1 MARSSGWSS
10 PISPRIAGRNTSR
23 SRGTR
28 PRTARSRSAT
38 SAGMPRIRWTSS
50 SRAVTQART
59 MCIGRNGNS
68 TISPTPTWGRWTTCS
83 GTRKPS
89 SSRYRLPPSQQG
101 EPGTEGEPGRVSEPG
116 NFSDPGNLAER
127 RARAGRN
134 LPAAL
139 AVGLALGALALLT
152 LFTIK
157 ILFLVVVGVAVA
169 LALWELT
176 RALRTRDIRLPLVP
190 VVTGGSVMIALA
202 YWRGEHPLV
211 AALAITVIG
220 VMSWRLP
227 GTSAGYLRDVA
238 AGLFAL
244 AYLPLMASF
253 VALMLAPAD
262 GPRRTV
268 VFLILVVCSDV
279 GGYAAGSLLGRH
291 LLVPK
296 ISPKK
301 TWEGSAGAA
310 LACVVAGAILL
321 PTVLHAPVWQGV
333 VLGVA
338 AGGAGD
344 LGGPSRAMIKRD
356 LGIKDMGTV
365 RPGHGGALDRIDAM
379 LVSAPVIWLLLT
391 IFIR

>member
-38 SAGMPRIRWTSS
+38 SAGMPRMRWTSS

-59 MCIGRNGNS
+59 MCTGRNGNS

-101 EPGTEGEPGRVSEPG
+101 EPGTEGQPGRVSEPGTEGEPGRVSEPGTEGEPGSVSEPGTEGEPGSVSEPG

-202 YWRGEHPLV
+202 YWRGERPLV
-211 AALAITVIG
+211 GALAITVIV
-220 VMSWRLP
+220 VMSC
-227 GTSAGYLRDVA
+227 G
-238 AGLFAL
+238 
-244 AYLPLMASF
+244 
-253 VALMLAPAD
+253 
-262 GPRRTV
+262 
-268 VFLILVVCSDV
+268 
-279 GGYAAGSLLGRH
+279 
-291 LLVPK
+291 
-296 ISPKK
+296 
-301 TWEGSAGAA
+301 
-310 LACVVAGAILL
+310 
-321 PTVLHAPVWQGV
+321 
-333 VLGVA
+333 
-338 AGGAGD
+338 
-344 LGGPSRAMIKRD
+344 
-356 LGIKDMGTV
+356 
-365 RPGHGGALDRIDAM
+365 
-379 LVSAPVIWLLLT
+379 
-391 IFIR
+391 

>member
-1 MARSSGWSS
+1 M
-10 PISPRIAGRNTSR
+10 
-23 SRGTR
+23 
-28 PRTARSRSAT
+28 
-38 SAGMPRIRWTSS
+38 
-50 SRAVTQART
+50 
-59 MCIGRNGNS
+59 
-68 TISPTPTWGRWTTCS
+68 
-83 GTRKPS
+83 
-89 SSRYRLPPSQQG
+89 PPSQQG
-101 EPGTEGEPGRVSEPG
+101 EPGTEGEPGRENEPG
-116 NFSDPGNLAER
+116 DFSDPANLAER

-176 RALRTRDIRLPLVP
+176 RALRTRDIRMPLVP
-190 VVTGGSVMIALA
+190 VVVGGSVMIALA
-202 YWRGEHPLV
+202 YWRGERPLV
-211 AALAITVIG
+211 AALAITVIV

-253 VALMLAPAD
+253 VALMLAPDD

-279 GGYAAGSLLGRH
+279 GGYAAGSMLGRH

-338 AGGAGD
+338 AVATATLGD
-344 LGGPSRAMIKRD
+344 LSESMIKRD

-365 RPGHGGALDRIDAM
+365 LPGHGGALDRIDAM
-379 LVSAPVIWLLLT
+379 LVSAPVIWLLLA

>member
-1 MARSSGWSS
+1 LLPS
-10 PISPRIAGRNTSR
+10 P
-23 SRGTR
+23 
-28 PRTARSRSAT
+28 
-38 SAGMPRIRWTSS
+38 
-50 SRAVTQART
+50 
-59 MCIGRNGNS
+59 
-68 TISPTPTWGRWTTCS
+68 
-83 GTRKPS
+83 
-89 SSRYRLPPSQQG
+89 QG
-101 EPGTEGEPGRVSEPG
+101 EPATEGEPG
-116 NFSDPGNLAER
+116 
-127 RARAGRN
+127 GRN

-157 ILFLVVVGVAVA
+157 VLFLVVVGVAVA

-202 YWRGEHPLV
+202 YWRGERPLV
-211 AALAITVIG
+211 AALAITVIV
-220 VMSWRLP
+220 VMAWRLP

-268 VFLILVVCSDV
+268 
-279 GGYAAGSLLGRH
+279 GSLLGRH

-338 AGGAGD
+338 AVATATLGD
-344 LGGPSRAMIKRD
+344 LSESMIKRD

-365 RPGHGGALDRIDAM
+365 LPGHGGALDRIDAM

>member
-1 MARSSGWSS
+1 
-10 PISPRIAGRNTSR
+10 
-23 SRGTR
+23 
-28 PRTARSRSAT
+28 
-38 SAGMPRIRWTSS
+38 
-50 SRAVTQART
+50 

-101 EPGTEGEPGRVSEPG
+101 EPGTEGQPGRVSEPGTEGEPGRVSEPGTEGEPGRVSEPGTEGEPGRVSEPGTEGEPGSVSEPGTEGEPGSVSEPG

-127 RARAGRN
+127 GARAGRN

-202 YWRGEHPLV
+202 YWRGERPLV
-211 AALAITVIG
+211 AALAITVIV

-227 GTSAGYLRDVA
+227 GASAGYLRDVA

-244 AYLPLMASF
+244 SSLPLMASF

-268 VFLILVVCSDV
+268 
-279 GGYAAGSLLGRH
+279 
-291 LLVPK
+291 
-296 ISPKK
+296 
-301 TWEGSAGAA
+301 
-310 LACVVAGAILL
+310 
-321 PTVLHAPVWQGV
+321 
-333 VLGVA
+333 
-338 AGGAGD
+338 
-344 LGGPSRAMIKRD
+344 
-356 LGIKDMGTV
+356 
-365 RPGHGGALDRIDAM
+365 
-379 LVSAPVIWLLLT
+379 
-391 IFIR
+391 

>member
-1 MARSSGWSS
+1 
-10 PISPRIAGRNTSR
+10 
-23 SRGTR
+23 
-28 PRTARSRSAT
+28 
-38 SAGMPRIRWTSS
+38 
-50 SRAVTQART
+50 
-59 MCIGRNGNS
+59 
-68 TISPTPTWGRWTTCS
+68 
-83 GTRKPS
+83 
-89 SSRYRLPPSQQG
+89 LPPSQQG
-101 EPGTEGEPGRVSEPG
+101 EPGTEGEPGRVSDPGTDGKPGRVSEPGTEKEPGGVSEPGTDGKPGGVTGPG

-157 ILFLVVVGVAVA
+157 VLFLVVVGVAVA

-202 YWRGEHPLV
+202 YWRGERPLV
-211 AALAITVIG
+211 AALAITVIV

-238 AGLFAL
+238 AGMFAL

-262 GPRRTV
+262 GSRRTV

-279 GGYAAGSLLGRH
+279 GGYAAGSLVGRH

-338 AGGAGD
+338 AVATATLGD
-344 LGGPSRAMIKRD
+344 LSESMIKRD

-365 RPGHGGALDRIDAM
+365 LPGHGGALDRIDAM

>member
-1 MARSSGWSS
+1 M
-10 PISPRIAGRNTSR
+10 
-23 SRGTR
+23 
-28 PRTARSRSAT
+28 
-38 SAGMPRIRWTSS
+38 
-50 SRAVTQART
+50 
-59 MCIGRNGNS
+59 
-68 TISPTPTWGRWTTCS
+68 
-83 GTRKPS
+83 
-89 SSRYRLPPSQQG
+89 PPSQQG
-101 EPGTEGEPGRVSEPG
+101 EPGTEGEPGRENEPG
-116 NFSDPGNLAER
+116 DFSDPANLAER

-176 RALRTRDIRLPLVP
+176 RALRTRDIRMPLVP
-190 VVTGGSVMIALA
+190 VVVGGSVMIALA
-202 YWRGEHPLV
+202 YWRGERPLV
-211 AALAITVIG
+211 AALAITVIV

-253 VALMLAPAD
+253 VALMLAPDD

-268 VFLILVVCSDV
+268 VFLILVVC
-279 GGYAAGSLLGRH
+279 
-291 LLVPK
+291 

-338 AGGAGD
+338 AVATATLGD
-344 LGGPSRAMIKRD
+344 LSESMIKRD

-365 RPGHGGALDRIDAM
+365 LPGHGGALDRIDAM
-379 LVSAPVIWLLLT
+379 LVSAPVIWLLLA

>member
-38 SAGMPRIRWTSS
+38 SAGMPRMRWTSS

-59 MCIGRNGNS
+59 MCTGRNGNS

-101 EPGTEGEPGRVSEPG
+101 EPGTEGQPGRVSEPGTEGEPGRVSEPGTEGEPGSVSEPGTEGEPGSVSEPGTEGEPGSVSEPG

-157 ILFLVVVGVAVA
+157 VLFLVVVGAAVA

-176 RALRTRDIRLPLVP
+176 RALPSKVLHLPLVP
-190 VVTGGSVMIALA
+190 VAAGGAVMIAPA
-202 YWRGEHPLV
+202 YWRGERPLG
-211 AALAITVIG
+211 AAFAITVIG
-220 VMSWRLP
+220 VMSWRLHGAP
-227 GTSAGYLRDVA
+227 AGYLRDVT

-244 AYLPLMASF
+244 AYLPLLASF
-253 VALMLAPAD
+253 VVLMLAPTD
-262 GPRRTV
+262 GSRRTI
-268 VFLILVVCSDV
+268 VF
-279 GGYAAGSLLGRH
+279 
-291 LLVPK
+291 
-296 ISPKK
+296 
-301 TWEGSAGAA
+301 
-310 LACVVAGAILL
+310 
-321 PTVLHAPVWQGV
+321 
-333 VLGVA
+333 
-338 AGGAGD
+338 
-344 LGGPSRAMIKRD
+344 
-356 LGIKDMGTV
+356 
-365 RPGHGGALDRIDAM
+365 
-379 LVSAPVIWLLLT
+379 
-391 IFIR
+391 

>member
-1 MARSSGWSS
+1 
-10 PISPRIAGRNTSR
+10 
-23 SRGTR
+23 
-28 PRTARSRSAT
+28 
-38 SAGMPRIRWTSS
+38 
-50 SRAVTQART
+50 
-59 MCIGRNGNS
+59 
-68 TISPTPTWGRWTTCS
+68 
-83 GTRKPS
+83 
-89 SSRYRLPPSQQG
+89 
-101 EPGTEGEPGRVSEPG
+101 
-116 NFSDPGNLAER
+116 
-127 RARAGRN
+127 
-134 LPAAL
+134 
-139 AVGLALGALALLT
+139 
-152 LFTIK
+152 
-157 ILFLVVVGVAVA
+157 
-169 LALWELT
+169 
-176 RALRTRDIRLPLVP
+176 
-190 VVTGGSVMIALA
+190 
-202 YWRGEHPLV
+202 
-211 AALAITVIG
+211 
-220 VMSWRLP
+220 MSWRLP

-338 AGGAGD
+338 AVATATLGD
-344 LGGPSRAMIKRD
+344 LSESMIKRD

-365 RPGHGGALDRIDAM
+365 LPGHGGALDRIDAM

>member
-1 MARSSGWSS
+1 MARSSGWYS

-28 PRTARSRSAT
+28 PRTVRSRSAT

-59 MCIGRNGNS
+59 MCTGRNGNS

-157 ILFLVVVGVAVA
+157 VLFLVVVGVAVA

-176 RALRTRDIRLPLVP
+176 RALRTRDIRLTLVP
-190 VVTGGSVMIALA
+190 VVTDSSEMNAMA
-202 YWRGEHPLV
+202 YRRGERPLV
-211 AALAITVIG
+211 AALAITVIV

-268 VFLILVVCSDV
+268 VFLMLVVCSDV

-291 LLVPK
+291 LVVTK

-310 LACVVAGAILL
+310 LACVVAGATATL
-321 PTVLHAPVWQGV
+321 
-333 VLGVA
+333 
-338 AGGAGD
+338 GD
-344 LGGPSRAMIKRD
+344 LSESMIKRD

-365 RPGHGGALDRIDAM
+365 LPGHGGALDRIDAM